1 MEDRVRRKVILNP
14 WANRGSA
21 IELKDSI
28 LDWFSGYGGV
38 DLALTS
44 SQGHATRLASEAIDD
59 GYDVVIAAGG
69 DGTVHE
75 VINGLVH
82 GDRSQLPLGVIP
94 IGSVILLTFG
104 NGLLTD
110 PESAIRTICTGEPRN
125 VDLAR
130 IEDNRGQYTL
140 VNNGIGIGFDATVT
154 IQSGGIT
161 RIHGFPMYLLAVLQ
175 TIALYFQ
182 TPHLKIQFD
191 DEVIEQESLLLAIGI
206 GPRVGGGFFLTP
218 DGKNNNGL
226 LDSCTVNPVGRLTM
240 LWMLPKVMK
249 GTHVGSKHVTMR
261 RNGFVDITSSLPL
274 PIHVAG
280 EIYAYPA
287 DNVQRLTVTCLP
299 DALEVMTPSG

>member
-1 MEDRVRRKVILNP
+1 VEDRVRRKVILNP
-14 WANRGSA
+14 WANRGRA

-28 LDWFSGYGGV
+28 AGWFADYGEV
-38 DLALTS
+38 DVTVTN
-44 SQGHATRLASEAIDD
+44 SQGHATRLASEAVDD
-59 GYDVVIAAGG
+59 GYDIVVAAGG

-82 GDRSQLPLGVIP
+82 GDRSQLTLGVIP
-94 IGSVILLTFG
+94 IGSGNDFAFG
-104 NGLLTD
+104 NELLTD
-110 PESAIRTICTGEPRN
+110 PETAVRTICTGKPRI

-154 IQSGGIT
+154 IQSGSIT

-182 TPHLKIQFD
+182 TPSLKIQFD
-191 DEVIEQESLLLAIGI
+191 DDTVEQESILLAIGI

-218 DGKNNNGL
+218 DGRNSNGL

-240 LWMLPKVMK
+240 LWMLPKVMR

-261 RNGFVDITSSLPL
+261 RNAYIDIKSSLPL
-274 PIHVAG
+274 PIHVDG
-280 EIYAYPA
+280 EIYAYRA
-287 DNVQRLTVTCLP
+287 DNVRRLTVTCLP
-299 DALEVMTPSG
+299 NALEVLTPSG